1 MRVRGSEI
9 KQRKLGRKK
18 IASHQTALTVPHT
31 APAEVR
37 EGHAGSHPDMVYSD
51 QLQTGPGTSL
61 EYTLHLTSRTVFE
74 SILLPLSPSQRS
86 GRLQHRSGWFVCVNG
101 KKGEL

>member
-18 IASHQTALTVPHT
+18 IASHQAALTVPHT

-37 EGHAGSHPDMVYSD
+37 EGHAGSHPDIVYSD
-51 QLQTGPGTSL
+51 QLQTGPGTQRSPF
-61 EYTLHLTSRTVFE
+61 LTSGTVFE
-74 SILLPLSPSQRS
+74 SILLPLSPPQHS

-101 KKGEL
+101 EKGEL